1 LSHATAAGVLFGQRL
16 RELRKKRDLTQVQL
30 AEATGVPQN
39 HISSMER
46 GTIQPT
52 IGTMIRL
59 AVALD
64 CKVSALVS
72 VFDKEDLTKLLPK

>member
-1 LSHATAAGVLFGQRL
+1 MEATAAGKVFGARL
-16 RELRKKRDLTQVQL
+16 RELRKKRHMTQVQL
-30 AEATGVPQN
+30 AESTGVPQN

-52 IGTMIRL
+52 LGTMIRL

-64 CKVSALVS
+64 CKVADLVS
-72 VFDKEDLTKLLPK
+72 VFNKTDLRSLLPK

>member
-1 LSHATAAGVLFGQRL
+1 MEATAAGKVFGERL
-16 RELRKKRDLTQVQL
+16 RELRKKRHMTQVQL
-30 AEATGVPQN
+30 AESTGVPQN

-52 IGTMIRL
+52 LGTMIRL

-64 CKVSALVS
+64 CKVADLVS
-72 VFDKEDLTKLLPK
+72 VFNKTDLRSLLPK